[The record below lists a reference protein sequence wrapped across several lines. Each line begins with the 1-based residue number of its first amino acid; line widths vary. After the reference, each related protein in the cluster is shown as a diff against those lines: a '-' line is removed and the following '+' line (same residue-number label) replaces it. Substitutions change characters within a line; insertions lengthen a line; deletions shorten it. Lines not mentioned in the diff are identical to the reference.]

1 MGKHQM
7 IALAML
13 LGGDYTDGVKG
24 VGIVNGMEILQ
35 AFPIGEDIHASLQK
49 FREWLDG
56 MGDPPSNADGTLSN
70 EMIFHKK
77 HKSARHRWVAPSDF
91 PSQAIISAYQKP
103 TVDKSEA
110 RFSWAKPNM
119 EGLRHFCSETLGWD
133 QEETS
138 RIVGPVLK
146 VLESGSKQTR
156 LESYFMKYDDGIKF
170 AEVRSK
176 RLKAVLDGIQGVDDA
191 TGEDQGP
198 KRDEDSKQPKKRK
211 RRG

>member
-1 MGKHQM
+1 
-7 IALAML
+7 
-13 LGGDYTDGVKG
+13 
-24 VGIVNGMEILQ
+24 
-35 AFPIGEDIHASLQK
+35 
-49 FREWLDG
+49 
-56 MGDPPSNADGTLSN
+56 
-70 EMIFHKK
+70 
-77 HKSARHRWVAPSDF
+77 
-91 PSQAIISAYQKP
+91 
-103 TVDKSEA
+103 
-110 RFSWAKPNM
+110 M

-191 TGEDQGP
+191 TAELGIDDPISDFEHLRSSVLGP
-198 KRDEDSKQPKKRK
+198 E
-211 RRG
+211 G